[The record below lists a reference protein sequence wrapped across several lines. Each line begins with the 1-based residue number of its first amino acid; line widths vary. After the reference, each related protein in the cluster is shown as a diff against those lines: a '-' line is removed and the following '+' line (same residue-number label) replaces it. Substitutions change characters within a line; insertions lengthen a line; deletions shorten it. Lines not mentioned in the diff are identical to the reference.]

1 MFNKIDCIEGALVFF
16 EIAEEVGSCGR
27 GDPSVQGKVGGVQ
40 TNLAGAAGGGVGA
53 PGATQQALSAELV
66 GEVESVLGKLM
77 SSLQHGDPSLIPLIT
92 SLQMSLK
99 VGFFNIQV

>member
-1 MFNKIDCIEGALVFF
+1 MFNRIDCIEGLYIFF

-53 PGATQQALSAELV
+53 PGAQQALSAELV

-99 VGFFNIQV
+99 VGTFLNMQV